1 MRSDLILAIDQG
13 TTNSKAVLIDAE
25 GRILRKSA
33 QPVGIAYPRPGWV
46 EQDPREILASVLKA
60 AVDCVG
66 QERARIACIGIAN
79 QRESVVAWHAVSGE
93 PLGPA
98 ITWQCRRT
106 SDFCDRLREAGH
118 GPALLAK
125 TGLPIDPL
133 FPASKARWLIRDI
146 KERRPQLDRDDIR
159 LGTIDAWLLHCL
171 TQGAVHACDQ
181 SNAARTQLFDI
192 RHGQWDDD
200 LLALFDV
207 PRAALPDVRPSD
219 ARYGVVAPG
228 VGGLAGLPVQALV
241 GDSHAALFAQGATS
255 PGMVKATYGTGSS
268 IMTPLADFVLPSGG
282 IATTIAWALG
292 TRRIYA
298 LEGNIAVSASAFP
311 WAAELMGLGKDPAKL
326 ALLAAQAPD
335 TQGVYFVPA
344 LTGLG
349 APHWD
354 SEARGLFAGMTFN
367 TGQPE
372 LARAV
377 FESVPYQI
385 CDVVAAMARQAGLPF
400 REIFV
405 DGGASAND
413 WLMQFQADMLGLPV
427 ARAGLSEASALGAGL
442 IAGIGAGLWP
452 DETATAALV
461 GERSRLV
468 PALAEDRRNALVAG
482 WHAAVA
488 RAAQTLTSG
497 GPGSDMVA

>member
-25 GRILRKSA
+25 GKILRKSTE
-33 QPVGIAYPRPGWV
+33 PVGISYPEPGWV
-46 EQDPREILASVLKA
+46 EQDPQEIFASVLKA
-60 AVDCVG
+60 AAHCIAE
-66 QERARIACIGIAN
+66 ERGRIAAIGIAN
-79 QRESVVAWHAVSGE
+79 QRESIVAWHAVTGE

-106 SDFCDRLREAGH
+106 ADFCEKLSAKGQ
-118 GPALLAK
+118 GPMLLEK

-133 FPASKARWLIRDI
+133 FPSSKARWLMRHI
-146 KERRPQLDRDDIR
+146 KENRPQLDQADIR
-159 LGTIDAWLLHCL
+159 LGTIDSWLLHCL
-171 TQGAVHACDQ
+171 TRGAVHACDQ

-192 RHGQWDDD
+192 RKGQWDSD

-207 PRAALPDVRPSD
+207 PRETLPEVRPSN
-219 ARYGVVAPG
+219 ARFGAVDPG
-228 VGGLAGLPVQALV
+228 IAALAGLEVQALI
-241 GDSHAALFAQGATS
+241 GDSHAALFAQGANE

-268 IMTPLADFVLPSGG
+268 IMTPLAEFVLPKDG

-292 TRRIYA
+292 TKRTYA
-298 LEGNIAVSASAFP
+298 LEGNIAVSASSFP
-311 WAAELMGLGKDPAKL
+311 WAAELMGLAGDPARL
-326 ALLAAQAPD
+326 AELAAQASD
-335 TQGVYFVPA
+335 TKGVYFVPA

-367 TGQPE
+367 TGRPE

-377 FESVPYQI
+377 LESVPYQVG
-385 CDVVAAMARQAGLPF
+385 DVVRAMARQAGRPF
-400 REIFV
+400 RELLA

-413 WLMQFQADMLGLPV
+413 WLMRFQADILGLPV
-427 ARAGLSEASALGAGL
+427 ARAGLAEASALGAGL

-452 DETATAALV
+452 DERATAALM
-461 GERSRLV
+461 GERQRLMPV
-468 PALAEDRRNALVAG
+468 MAEDRRHMLITG
-482 WHAAVA
+482 WRAAVA
-488 RAAQTLTSG
+488 RARLR
-497 GPGSDMVA
+497 P